1 MKICLKYLNL
11 IAGATGLN
19 LGTLPDDGYTPVSY
33 VATSAF
39 AKGHIAGL
47 DNEIEDIYQGSLVK
61 TGAGVD
67 PVSALVVPDFVGQLF
82 IDTLGG
88 GVWAAQT
95 LVAGG
100 WIDVVSLSGL
110 TLSGLG
116 DVTVTAIL
124 DGDIIAWNG
133 SAWVNTKEI
142 GAGHDRNAVGTSSLL
157 GGANGTVFPGDSVAP
172 YSGDRGTGVGG
183 NQTEVYGDDSI
194 ALNDG
199 ESFGQRSVAMSL
211 GKACGNNSFA
221 MGSGAK
227 AAGTGS
233 VAFEDA
239 QAGGQS
245 SFAMGNLGTKTGW
258 GARAVTLS
266 NSGADLEVVIA
277 AEDLTGIFTGGQVI
291 QLFDFAGGTYDPTL
305 GTAGHASVLALTVVS
320 SALGAGDTTLTI
332 TGVNHNATS
341 GFLNYDALGL
351 HSLAFG
357 QGAVAEGN
365 HSAALGEMST
375 AFGDHSLA
383 FGESVQTGEIGASPQ
398 PEYALAFGLQTKA
411 LFDHSQ
417 ATGWQAQ
424 TRNYGERA
432 HAQGYFSATEWAQER
447 RLFLNQTVGTGL
459 GPLPMYTDAMSGG
472 TEEPGTFS
480 DHGYVL
486 VAYVIGTVD
495 ASGTVKTAAWKL
507 EAVFQQDSGVLAQVG
522 ATITTLIANADVVV
536 FANAPVL
543 SAVAN
548 KIRIDVDDDDSGL
561 DALDWACLLTLV
573 ELAAR

>member
-1 MKICLKYLNL
+1 
-11 IAGATGLN
+11 
-19 LGTLPDDGYTPVSY
+19 
-33 VATSAF
+33 
-39 AKGHIAGL
+39 
-47 DNEIEDIYQGSLVK
+47 
-61 TGAGVD
+61 
-67 PVSALVVPDFVGQLF
+67 
-82 IDTLGG
+82 
-88 GVWAAQT
+88 
-95 LVAGG
+95 
-100 WIDVVSLSGL
+100 
-110 TLSGLG
+110 
-116 DVTVTAIL
+116 
-124 DGDIIAWNG
+124 
-133 SAWVNTKEI
+133 
-142 GAGHDRNAVGTSSLL
+142 
-157 GGANGTVFPGDSVAP
+157 
-172 YSGDRGTGVGG
+172 
-183 NQTEVYGDDSI
+183 
-194 ALNDG
+194 
-199 ESFGQRSVAMSL
+199 
-211 GKACGNNSFA
+211 
-221 MGSGAK
+221 
-227 AAGTGS
+227 
-233 VAFEDA
+233 
-239 QAGGQS
+239 
-245 SFAMGNLGTKTGW
+245 
-258 GARAVTLS
+258 
-266 NSGADLEVVIA
+266 
-277 AEDLTGIFTGGQVI
+277 
-291 QLFDFAGGTYDPTL
+291 
-305 GTAGHASVLALTVVS
+305 
-320 SALGAGDTTLTI
+320 
-332 TGVNHNATS
+332 
-341 GFLNYDALGL
+341 
-351 HSLAFG
+351 
-357 QGAVAEGN
+357 
-365 HSAALGEMST
+365 LGEMST